1 MKFLLLTLCS
11 LILIA
16 CQSKDSSLNQS
27 DIETEV
33 SKQKPIGDTTG
44 EFVAEIVSFDENS
57 AVVLAEDLSGYPN
70 GSEISV
76 SLPEGEGWEIGDVV
90 RVEYA
95 GGFMESHPMQI
106 KQKSIKKVQ

>member
-33 SKQKPIGDTTG
+33 SK
-44 EFVAEIVSFDENS
+44 
-57 AVVLAEDLSGYPN
+57 
-70 GSEISV
+70 
-76 SLPEGEGWEIGDVV
+76 
-90 RVEYA
+90 
-95 GGFMESHPMQI
+95 
-106 KQKSIKKVQ
+106 